1 MSPCRPPRRSWARRC
16 RQRTAREGQALPVDQ
31 RALHRDGEH
40 DTQDRQEERPQCHN
54 VSAQVGAARV
64 LCRGTDAQGRQF
76 YSYNDP
82 SVMDAGQGKNNRFYV
97 DPGSG
102 NLVHEGAMGTG
113 YVRDRHTELSMVIRS

>member
-1 MSPCRPPRRSWARRC
+1 V
-16 RQRTAREGQALPVDQ
+16 TD
-31 RALHRDGEH
+31 HF
-40 DTQDRQEERPQCHN
+40 
-54 VSAQVGAARV
+54 V
-64 LCRGTDAQGRQF
+64 LITGRGTDAQGRQF